1 MRNIFLLFLW
11 ISSLSLTGQKN
22 NNLDRA
28 IPEDYGISSETILE
42 FINTA
47 EEKLDAIHSLM
58 IVKNDKVITEAWWSP
73 YEKNT
78 PHELW
83 SLSKSFTSTAIGF
96 AVQEDLISIYDMV
109 ISFFPDKKP
118 KDISWQLNQLRIVDL
133 LTMSTGHVSEPNI
146 YREELDWVSKFLSS
160 EIKYM
165 PGTHFMYNTPATY
178 ILSAIIQKVT
188 NEKLVD
194 YLYPRLFK
202 PLGIDKPE
210 WEEDPIGI
218 NVGGWGLHLKTEDIA
233 KFGQLYL
240 KKGNWNGKQI
250 LSEEWINSATSKQV
264 SNGSNPIND
273 WSQGY
278 GFQFWRSRYN
288 SYRGDGA
295 MGQFCLVIPEKD
307 MVIAITSGTNDLALV
322 MELVWDIILPNT
334 SETKIIKSDIAYNKL
349 KKKLSSLS
357 LNPYSNRM
365 GVKNSMIKSFS
376 KENQIEENEE
386 GVKSISFKTGE
397 NHNFIELE
405 MENEKELISFD
416 YDSFIRNSLKT
427 HLPFTRSRRSV
438 ILPKSSLRYKKNK
451 KIASIGS
458 WLNENE
464 FQLTNYLYE
473 TPVKMTYDFI
483 FSDDGLIVKSKAKN
497 YLCVS
502 NEEQILKSIKYE

>member
-1 MRNIFLLFLW
+1 
-11 ISSLSLTGQKN
+11 
-22 NNLDRA
+22 
-28 IPEDYGISSETILE
+28 
-42 FINTA
+42 
-47 EEKLDAIHSLM
+47 
-58 IVKNDKVITEAWWSP
+58 
-73 YEKNT
+73 
-78 PHELW
+78 
-83 SLSKSFTSTAIGF
+83 
-96 AVQEDLISIYDMV
+96 
-109 ISFFPDKKP
+109 
-118 KDISWQLNQLRIVDL
+118 
-133 LTMSTGHVSEPNI
+133 MSTGHVSEPNI

-218 NVGGWGLHLKTEDIA
+218 
-233 KFGQLYL
+233 
-240 KKGNWNGKQI
+240 
-250 LSEEWINSATSKQV
+250 

-273 WSQGY
+273 WAQGY

-365 GVKNSMIKSFS
+365 GVKNSIIKSFS
-376 KENQIEENEE
+376 KEYQIEDNEE

-397 NHNFIELE
+397 NRNFIELE
-405 MENEKELISFD
+405 IENEKELISFD

-473 TPVKMTYDFI
+473 TPVKMTYNFI
-483 FSDDGLIVKSKAKN
+483 FSDDGLIVKSTAKN
-497 YLCVS
+497 YLGVS
-502 NEEQILKSIKYE
+502 NKELILKSIRYE